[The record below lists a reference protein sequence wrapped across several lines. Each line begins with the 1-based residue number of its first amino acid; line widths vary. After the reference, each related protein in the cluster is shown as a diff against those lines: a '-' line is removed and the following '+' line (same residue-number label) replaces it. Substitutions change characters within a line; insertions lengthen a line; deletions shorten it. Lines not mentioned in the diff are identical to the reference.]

1 MKRKK
6 FTKTVSGKTRARS
19 GAKKTAKRGCK
30 SCGTMLHGMP
40 HGLSMTKAR
49 SLSKSQKR
57 PSVMFAGE
65 LCSKCRRKVLD
76 EAIMVTQNSKS
87 RNSIDLS
94 MRKAV
99 EKAMEKLE

>member
-1 MKRKK
+1 
-6 FTKTVSGKTRARS
+6 VSGKTRARS
-19 GAKKTAKRGCK
+19 GAKKTGKK
-30 SCGTMLHGMP
+30 SCNNCGTMLHGMP
-40 HGLSMTKAR
+40 HGLTMTKSR

-76 EAIMVTQNSKS
+76 EAIMVRQNSKS
-87 RNSIDLS
+87 KANIDLS
-94 MRKAV
+94 IRKAV